1 MTTNQLT
8 NSKKY
13 INICNSVFKCST
25 NTEKLQEGEKMS
37 NLALYEITNAF
48 PALMESEEITEEDKS
63 KIKAELT
70 MLLQQKSQNVIG
82 YVRNNELTIEA
93 MKEEEDRIASNR
105 KVLENKLARFKQYVK
120 ECMENN
126 GITKIETGLG
136 TLSIAKSPVSVEI
149 INEEAIPSEFKQ
161 EIVTVKVDKTKIKN
175 NFKETGEIPDGVNII
190 TTNTSLRI
198 K

>member
-1 MTTNQLT
+1 
-8 NSKKY
+8 
-13 INICNSVFKCST
+13 
-25 NTEKLQEGEKMS
+25 MS
-37 NLALYEITNAF
+37 NLNLYNITNKF
-48 PALMESEEITEEDKS
+48 VELMDKVQEGTITEEEYNQLGE
-63 KIKAELT
+63 ELAIQ
-70 MLLQQKSQNVIG
+70 LQQKSQNIIG
-82 YVRNNELTIEA
+82 YTKNIELTIEA
-93 MKEEEDRIASNR
+93 MKEEEDRISSNR
-105 KVLENKLARFKQYVK
+105 KALENKLTRFKQYVK

-136 TLSIAKSPVSVEI
+136 TLSIAKSPASVEI

-161 EIVTVKVDKTKIKN
+161 EIVTIKVDKTKIKN

>member
-1 MTTNQLT
+1 MN
-8 NSKKY
+8 
-13 INICNSVFKCST
+13 
-25 NTEKLQEGEKMS
+25 
-37 NLALYEITNAF
+37 NLSLYNITNAF
-48 PALMESEEITEEDKS
+48 PALMESEEITEEDKN
-63 KIKAELT
+63 KIKEELT

-93 MKEEEDRIASNR
+93 MKEEEDRISSNR
-105 KVLENKLARFKQYVK
+105 KALENKLTRFKQYVK

-136 TLSIAKSPVSVEI
+136 TLSIAKSPASVEI
-149 INEEAIPSEFKQ
+149 INEEEIPNEFKQ
-161 EIVTVKVDKTKIKN
+161 EIVTVKIDKTKIKN
-175 NFKETGEIPDGVNII
+175 NFKETGEIPDGVNIV